1 MILHTLSHREI
12 LNATRGLGRSAHHR
26 LHHIRRR
33 RLWQRLVAAVT
44 LWVPAAAVLA
54 QAPSGSP
61 GVADIVARYGLRAV
75 EPASPAADFK
85 LPNLA
90 GGETAL
96 SDFAGRWVI
105 LTFWA
110 TWCGPCRSE
119 MPSMERLHRQ
129 KGESGVVIL
138 GVSIDSNRKPL
149 GPFVEKYGLTF
160 PNLWDSQGKA
170 ARLYNASSIPLSYLI
185 DPRGRI
191 VGISRGARDWT
202 ALTPM
207 IDAMLAAIPPTEGAV
222 GDTVFAQQ
230 DAPVDLPQVLHPP
243 TADIVLSKKVLA
255 PGESFFVDVRLQWS
269 GNFEEYLPHPP
280 ELFLPEGI
288 SEERMTA
295 STSSRDG
302 RNRITYRVDL
312 KAEKPGTFALDPVE
326 LRYTPRFES
335 VPVASRLTGP
345 TVEVLPSAFDRLSAG
360 TLAATV
366 GGLAALGLVAFWW
379 IRRRGAAEVPA
390 PADGRYEHLSRCYD
404 KAKGFR
410 LQGDGASFVTA
421 LGEIAVELSPGCSD
435 TWSDLLERVRYG
447 GQVPPAEELDR
458 LQRGIERRLAQ
469 LKPESAKKAR
479 AALKLKA
486 DVPQPGAPKNL

>member
-1 MILHTLSHREI
+1 MILNTLNQRETSI
-12 LNATRGLGRSAHHR
+12 PTFGTPPVARHL
-26 LHHIRRR
+26 R
-33 RLWQRLVAAVT
+33 RLPWQHV
-44 LWVPAAAVLA
+44 AAAVALLIPSVSAMA
-54 QAPSGSP
+54 QPTGGRSGI
-61 GVADIVARYGLRAV
+61 ADIVARYGLRAV
-75 EPASPAADFK
+75 EPASPAADFE

-96 SDFAGRWVI
+96 SDYAGHWVV

-129 KGESGVVIL
+129 RADNGVVIL
-138 GVSIDSNRKPL
+138 GVSIDSKRAPIQ
-149 GPFVEKYGLTF
+149 PFLDQYDLTF
-160 PNLWDSQGKA
+160 PNLWDSRGKA
-170 ARLYNASSIPLSYLI
+170 ARLYNATSIPLSYLI

-207 IDAMLAAIPPTEGAV
+207 IDAMLAAAPPGEGAAEE
-222 GDTVFAQQ
+222 TVFAQL
-230 DAPVDLPQVLHPP
+230 DAPVDLSQVLDPP
-243 TADIVLSKKVLA
+243 TADLVLSKKILA

-280 ELFLPEGI
+280 QLFLPEGI

-345 TVEVLPSAFDRLSAG
+345 TVEVKPSALSRLSPGILAATAGGLMALGLATFLWMRRRAGAAAAAPGSDCYDRLS
-360 TLAATV
+360 L
-366 GGLAALGLVAFWW
+366 
-379 IRRRGAAEVPA
+379 
-390 PADGRYEHLSRCYD
+390 CYD
-404 KAKGFR
+404 KAKARR
-410 LQGDGASFVTA
+410 LQGDGAGFVTA
-421 LGEIAVELSPGCSD
+421 LGEIALELSPDCSD

-447 GQVPPAEELDR
+447 AQVPPAEELDR

-469 LKPESAKKAR
+469 LKPESEKAAR
-479 AALKLKA
+479 AGLKLRT
-486 DVPQPGAPKNL
+486 D